1 MASINDKLAQAVVG
15 MAGLGGLGSTV
26 AAALARSGI
35 GKLIIADFDVIE
47 AGNLNR
53 QQYFVHQIGKD
64 KVEATI
70 ENLRCINPDV
80 QVAGHHCRL
89 TADNIP
95 GIFAEA
101 EIIAECFDRAC
112 EKQMIVETVLY
123 KTDKKIVS
131 ASGLTGYGDS
141 NVIVTKYISERLI
154 LVGDGKSDVESNP
167 LLTAARVWIA
177 AAHQANAIVEMII
190 DQKKS

>member
-15 MAGLGGLGSTV
+15 IAGLGGLGSTV
-26 AAALARSGI
+26 AAALARSEI

-47 AGNLNR
+47 AGNLDR
-53 QQYFVHQIGKD
+53 QQYFVHQIGKE

-70 ENLRCINPDV
+70 ENLQCINPDV

-89 TADNIP
+89 TTDNIP

-141 NVIVTKYISERLI
+141 NAIVTKYISERLI
-154 LVGDGKSDVESNP
+154 LVGDGKNDVESNP